1 MKYYSKHTTNCTF
14 RYVHN
19 VKWIH
24 IKNHVIINW
33 KLHKYCLQITNG
45 SYIPDNEVNPLKIAI
60 PAVSNGKKNPALF
73 YQKRISQEVAPD
85 GGWGWVICLATF
97 LCHFVVGGTYY
108 SYGIMLPHL
117 IDQFNSDHVTISM
130 IGSGE
135 LSIIYNIKKTMH
147 KNWSTDTINMYI

>member
-1 MKYYSKHTTNCTF
+1 MLRK
-14 RYVHN
+14 
-19 VKWIH
+19 
-24 IKNHVIINW
+24 
-33 KLHKYCLQITNG
+33 CLQISIG
-45 SYIPDNEVNPLKIAI
+45 YGDRDNEVNK
-60 PAVSNGKKNPALF
+60 SNNDTSPALKWENNTTVS
-73 YQKRISQEVAPD
+73 YQKKMFQEVAPD

-135 LSIIYNIKKTMH
+135 Q
-147 KNWSTDTINMYI
+147 

>member
-1 MKYYSKHTTNCTF
+1 ML
-14 RYVHN
+14 R
-19 VKWIH
+19 
-24 IKNHVIINW
+24 IK
-33 KLHKYCLQITNG
+33 LCCFCLQILNG
-45 SYIPDNEVNPLKIAI
+45 SYSPDNEVETLNNANPPVI
-60 PAVSNGKKNPALF
+60 SGRKNRDSS
-73 YQKRISQEVAPD
+73 YQKRIIQEVAPD

-135 LSIIYNIKKTMH
+135 L
-147 KNWSTDTINMYI
+147 